1 MYATL
6 AKEVPTGSEWLY
18 EVKWDGYRAIAEVYG
33 GQATLTSRKGND
45 LTARFESV
53 AKAIERSVKTPDCVL
68 DGEVCALDEEGRATF
83 SAMQQGKSGTRY
95 VFVAFDLLE
104 VEGEPWIDRPLTE
117 RQKRL
122 ATLLDRRNRVVQ
134 LSEAFD
140 DGPALYRAAQEQ
152 RFEGIMAK
160 KRDSRYFPGKRT
172 RDWLKIKTH
181 GRQEFV
187 IAGYTRGQGRRS
199 GRFGSL
205 ILGYWQDDELVY
217 AGNVGT
223 GFTDEEIDRLL
234 AKLKPLERKDPPFRE
249 VPTMPKV
256 RKDAIHW
263 IEPKLVAEVEFVE
276 WTHDGR
282 LRAPS
287 YQGLREDK
295 VAEDVQREEPQPM
308 MTEIRKG
315 KRVLKLTNLDKPFW
329 PEEGITKGDLL
340 SYYRAVAPTVVPH
353 LKDRPFTMKRYP
365 DGAFGKFFFQ
375 KDAPKHMPDWIPT
388 VELMVSTREKPRER
402 RKIGA
407 PLVNDELA
415 LLWMVNMGCIDLNT
429 WYSRIDKP
437 DRPDFVL
444 FDLDP
449 SDDVGFKETV
459 EVALLVKQAL
469 DALELESVVK
479 TSGSDG
485 IHVLVPIARRHT
497 YDDTREFSAIVA
509 SALART
515 HQGLVTTE
523 WTRAKRRGVLI
534 DSNQNGE
541 GKTIASVYSVR
552 PREGAPVSTP
562 LRWEEVNDRLDP
574 RDFTMDV
581 VLSRVEKHGD
591 LFEPVL
597 HGRQSLG
604 AGAQGG
610 PERLDRY
617 SLGRALAG
625 EHAFQRG
632 DAAAV
637 ELRARFV
644 AEDPDRLFVRERIAI
659 HAVGDE
665 RVVDV
670 ADRQDPS
677 VERDRGADDPPRV
690 AGAVESLVM
699 IENEPPDGFAEAEL
713 PESLGSRFG
722 VALDCASNSSAVSL
736 PGFLRIES
744 GTASLPMSWTIA
756 PVASSLNRT
765 GESPSS
771 SPTCTARNAT
781 RRVCSSVYSSFSAS
795 ETISARTWA
804 PRNASSELTRSLP
817 ERSPISGLDA
827 AARRRSRA
835 TGTPTM
841 AIPTSSNPC
850 PSHQPSSHQWS
861 SIAGGRA
868 AASHAIPITT
878 SKSA

>member
-1 MYATL
+1 VAKLGEYKRKRDPRKTPEPFSPSRKRSLRDGPVFVVQRHDARRLHYDFRLERNGALASWAVPKGIPLEPGQRALAVHVEDHPLEYAKFEGEIPKGEYGAGLVEIWDRGTYELVDEKRDGGLTVRLHGERLDGVWTLVPAKLDGNPKNWLLLKKREDGAEEPRRRRKYAPMLATL
-6 AKEVPTGSEWLY
+6 AKDVPAGNDWLF
-18 EVKWDGYRAIAEVYG
+18 EVKWDGYRAIAALEG
-33 GQATLTSRKGND
+33 GEATLTSRKGND

-95 VFVAFDLLE
+95 VFIAFDVLE
-104 VEGEPWIDRPLTE
+104 VEGEPLVDLPLTE
-117 RQKRL
+117 RHERL
-122 ATLLDRRNRVVQ
+122 TALLDRRNRVVQ
-134 LSEAFD
+134 LSEAFE
-140 DGPALYRAAQEQ
+140 DGQALFKAAQEQ
-152 RFEGIMAK
+152 HFEGIVAK

-205 ILGYWQDDELVY
+205 ILGYWRGEELVY

-234 AKLKPLERKDPPFRE
+234 GKLKRLERKDSPFE
-249 VPTMPKV
+249 TVPKMPKV
-256 RKDAIHW
+256 RKDAIAW
-263 IEPKLVAEVEFVE
+263 VEPKLVAEVEFVE

-295 VAEDVQREEPQPM
+295 PAEDVRREEP
-308 MTEIRKG
+308 MTNEIRKG
-315 KRVLKLTNLDKPFW
+315 KRVLKLSNLDKPFW
-329 PEEGITKGDLL
+329 PDEGITKGDLL
-340 SYYRAVAPTVVPH
+340 AYYRAVAPALVPH
-353 LKDRPFTMKRYP
+353 LKDRPFTLKRYP
-365 DGAFGKFFFQ
+365 DGAYGKFFFQ

-388 VELMVSTREKPRER
+388 IELMVSTREKPRQR
-402 RKIGA
+402 RKISA

-437 DRPDFVL
+437 GRPDFVL

-459 EVALLVKQAL
+459 EVALLVKRAL

-562 LRWEEVNDRLDP
+562 LRWDEVNEKLDP
-574 RDFTMDV
+574 RQFTMDV
-581 VLSRVEKHGD
+581 VQSRIDQHGD

-597 HGRQSLG
+597 RGRQSLS
-604 AGAQGG
+604 A
-610 PERLDRY
+610 
-617 SLGRALAG
+617 ALK
-625 EHAFQRG
+625 
-632 DAAAV
+632 AV
-637 ELRARFV
+637 RK
-644 AEDPDRLFVRERIAI
+644 
-659 HAVGDE
+659 G
-665 RVVDV
+665 
-670 ADRQDPS
+670 
-677 VERDRGADDPPRV
+677 
-690 AGAVESLVM
+690 
-699 IENEPPDGFAEAEL
+699 
-713 PESLGSRFG
+713 
-722 VALDCASNSSAVSL
+722 
-736 PGFLRIES
+736 
-744 GTASLPMSWTIA
+744 
-756 PVASSLNRT
+756 
-765 GESPSS
+765 
-771 SPTCTARNAT
+771 
-781 RRVCSSVYSSFSAS
+781 
-795 ETISARTWA
+795 
-804 PRNASSELTRSLP
+804 
-817 ERSPISGLDA
+817 
-827 AARRRSRA
+827 
-835 TGTPTM
+835 
-841 AIPTSSNPC
+841 
-850 PSHQPSSHQWS
+850 
-861 SIAGGRA
+861 
-868 AASHAIPITT
+868 
-878 SKSA
+878 